1 MPVARFA
8 NTRRALLFCHRESN
22 CSVYILRGRHGL
34 SSPTPSPTTR
44 YPYFVFPFP
53 VISQK
58 SFRRYFFKLDLLF
71 GLFSFS
77 SFFFNIPLEV
87 ESLDCLEIYEGLFS
101 ERNDRK
107 IRGNIDRLFTFLLF
121 FVLFYFIL
129 GKLGRWWSFRSWR
142 TSFWSFSVKFSE
154 TEWYKINREKNI
166 WEANLYYE
174 VILSFK
180 KCPAYST
187 ASCYALSRICSSN
200 AIVNTR
206 FTRLGRKTYSREDT

>member
-1 MPVARFA
+1 MSVQACTRLRACICTALGAPVATLGSKNEKGVDVEATADGYIRMPVARFA

-77 SFFFNIPLEV
+77 SSFFFLIFFLRWSRSIVWKSTKVFFRSETIERYGGISIV
-87 ESLDCLEIYEGLFS
+87 CSLSCYS
-101 ERNDRK
+101 
-107 IRGNIDRLFTFLLF
+107 
-121 FVLFYFIL
+121 LFYFIL
-129 GKLGRWWSFRSWR
+129 
-142 TSFWSFSVKFSE
+142 FWE
-154 TEWYKINREKNI
+154 N
-166 WEANLYYE
+166 WEDD
-174 VILSFK
+174 
-180 KCPAYST
+180 
-187 ASCYALSRICSSN
+187 
-200 AIVNTR
+200 
-206 FTRLGRKTYSREDT
+206 RLGVGERVSEASQ

>member
-1 MPVARFA
+1 MSVQACTRLRACICTALGAPVATLGSKNEKGVDVEATADGYIRMPVARFA

-71 GLFSFS
+71 GSFSFS
-77 SFFFNIPLEV
+77 SFFFFNILLEV

-129 GKLGRWWSFRSWR
+129 GKLGR
-142 TSFWSFSVKFSE
+142 
-154 TEWYKINREKNI
+154 
-166 WEANLYYE
+166 
-174 VILSFK
+174 
-180 KCPAYST
+180 
-187 ASCYALSRICSSN
+187 
-200 AIVNTR
+200 
-206 FTRLGRKTYSREDT
+206 